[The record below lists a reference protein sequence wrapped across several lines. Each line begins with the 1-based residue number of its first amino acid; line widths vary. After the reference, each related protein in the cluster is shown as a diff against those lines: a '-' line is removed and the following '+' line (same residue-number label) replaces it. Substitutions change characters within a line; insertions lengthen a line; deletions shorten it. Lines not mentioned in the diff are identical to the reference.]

1 MDSSEDEVCD
11 CEPPESEE
19 IVVETDPTG
28 RYVRFKDVLGEGAFK
43 TVYKAFD
50 ELNGIEVAWS
60 QIMIE
65 EVVRKPEDLE
75 RLYYEVNLLK
85 SLKHKNII
93 KFYNSWVD
101 DKKKTINI
109 ITELF
114 TSGSLR
120 QYTKKH
126 KKVDVKAVKAWAR
139 QILMGLDYLHSQ
151 NPPVIHRDLK
161 CDNIFVNGNH
171 GEVKI
176 GDLGFAIIMQQAKEH
191 SVIGTPAFIAPEV
204 YDEDYNELADIYS
217 FGMCLL
223 EMVTLEYPY
232 SECENSAQIYRKVSL
247 GKKPA
252 SLAKVKDTE
261 VKQFIEKCLV
271 AEDQRLPAK
280 ELLKDPFLQIE
291 GFPDNHF
298 EGAKQLDVAPSVDWS
313 SVEGSLQQPNTE
325 HQGSDMSMVSTIST
339 EVNIKKSCFDTCMS
353 AVSDYAEHS
362 AEVRSGF
369 KMGAS
374 WKDKDM
380 GSSNLMSNLS
390 ETHSNAS
397 AVVSVNRND
406 DDEEIRKQ
414 LENIELQYQQA
425 LMDLSMKRQEA
436 IRAVIN
442 KQ

>member
-1 MDSSEDEVCD
+1 MDSCCEDEVCD
-11 CEPPESEE
+11 YEPPDFEE
-19 IVVETDPTG
+19 EEEEIDIVVETDPTG

-50 ELNGIEVAWS
+50 EVNGIEVAWS

-65 EVVRKPEDLE
+65 EVVHKPEDLK
-75 RLYYEVNLLK
+75 RLDYEVRLLK
-85 SLKHKNII
+85 SFKHKNII
-93 KFYNSWVD
+93 KFYNSWFD
-101 DKKKTINI
+101 EKKKTINI

-120 QYTKKH
+120 QYTRKH

-151 NPPVIHRDLK
+151 NPPVIHRDVK
-161 CDNIFVNGNH
+161 CDNIFINGNH

-204 YDEDYNELADIYS
+204 YDEDYTELADIYS

-252 SLAKVKDTE
+252 SLAKVKDPE

-271 AEDQRLPAK
+271 SEDQRLSAK

-291 GFPDNHF
+291 GFLDNHL
-298 EGAKQLDVAPSVDWS
+298 ESAKQLHVAPSIDWS
-313 SVEGSLQQPNTE
+313 SIEGSRHKPNTD
-325 HQGSDMSMVSTIST
+325 HRASDVSMVSTIST
-339 EVNIKKSCFDTCMS
+339 ES
-353 AVSDYAEHS
+353 ASV
-362 AEVRSGF
+362 
-369 KMGAS
+369 
-374 WKDKDM
+374 
-380 GSSNLMSNLS
+380 
-390 ETHSNAS
+390 
-397 AVVSVNRND
+397 VVSVNPND

-425 LMDLSMKRQEA
+425 LMDLSMKRDEA
-436 IRAVIN
+436 IWAVIN
-442 KQ
+442 KH